1 MRLRLKLIT
10 LAISLASTGAFAA
23 GNGYQGLPGV
33 KSPAQ
38 LATENNQSNCT
49 SGIGFRYFYDRRK
62 MPTRVYNCR
71 EGAVTYQSTM
81 PPLYEQ
87 RSPDPYSHGEGPIKP
102 LGTLR

>member
-10 LAISLASTGAFAA
+10 LAMSLASTAAFAA

-38 LATENNQSNCT
+38 LATENNPANCT
-49 SGIGFRYFYDRRK
+49 SGVGLRYFYDKRK
-62 MPTRVYNCR
+62 LPTRVYNCTD
-71 EGAVTYQSTM
+71 GLVTYQSSL

-87 RSPDPYSHGEGPIKP
+87 RSADPYSHGEGPTKP
-102 LGTLR
+102 PGALR